1 MRFLNRALAVSVLSL
16 AGLGAAIAVPAAAS
30 ASPSVNLDGGHANC
44 HTRSSE
50 TCGDTW
56 NGSQAAYFDNGGWNA
71 TQDYAA
77 LCPLSFGSYQQNWN
91 FGGPDCTPCPQLAVA
106 PCPPKLA
113 VIPVIPPAESD
124 RRSLPAESSLSP
136 PARRSLRSRG
146 LFTRRSFT
154 TSPRFTAA
162 SPEKLRVANP

>member
-71 TQDYAA
+71 TRDYAA

-113 VIPVIPPAESD
+113 VIPCPPKVTVA
-124 RRSLPAESSLSP
+124 PCP
-136 PARRSLRSRG
+136 PKLAVTPCPPKPEIKKVVHQKIVHHAPVHRG
-146 LFTRRSFT
+146 F
-154 TSPRFTAA
+154 A
-162 SPEKLRVANP
+162 